1 MSRDVHQL
9 VLDYGRNA
17 TAYQIL
23 NAGFEHAWIGDA
35 VVGYVRA
42 RAWPGGPTVRV
53 AAGVPIGPEAALA
66 PAVARFDALA
76 RSEGGWAI
84 WFGVEPPERPLF
96 SGHAELVVGS
106 QPAWDPRQWDGLVAA
121 HASVRSQIRR
131 AGNKGVRVE
140 EWAPAAASAHPGLHR
155 CLHDWQASRGLS
167 TLRFLTDP
175 LVLHQ
180 LGDRRV
186 FVAVQPS
193 DDGDRVVAY
202 ALLAPVPARR
212 GWLVEWIIQGA
223 GAPNGTPARLL
234 DAAMRAVA
242 ADGAAW
248 ATLGLAALSTRAP
261 LSSTPP
267 PVVIRALLAW
277 TRAHA
282 RRFYNFEGL
291 ERFKAKFRPAAWEP
305 VRLYADQEALSLPT
319 LYALADA
326 FSGARSPVG
335 VVTRALAGAVRD
347 EAAFAAHALRAGAS
361 STP

>member
-1 MSRDVHQL
+1 MSRDVRQL
-9 VLDYGRNA
+9 VLAHGRNA

-23 NAGFEHAWIGDA
+23 NAGFEHARVGDA

-42 RAWPGGPTVRV
+42 RAWPGGPPVRV
-53 AAGVPIGPEAALA
+53 AAGVPIGPEASLA
-66 PAVARFDALA
+66 PAVVRFDALA
-76 RSEGGWAI
+76 RAEGGRAV
-84 WFGVEPPERPLF
+84 WFGVEPGEASLF
-96 SGHAELVVGS
+96 DRHAGLVVGS
-106 QPAWDPRQWDGLVAA
+106 QPVWDPRKWDDIVAT

-131 AGNKGVRVE
+131 AANKGVRVE
-140 EWAPAAASAHPGLHR
+140 EWAPAVASQHPGLRR
-155 CLHDWQASRGLS
+155 CLDAWQASRGLP

-175 LVLHQ
+175 LVLRQ

-186 FVAVQPS
+186 FVALRS
-193 DDGDRVVAY
+193 TSDGDRVLAY
-202 ALLAPVPARR
+202 ALLAPVPARS

-223 GAPNGTPARLL
+223 EAPNGTPARLL
-234 DAAMRAVA
+234 DAAMRAIA
-242 ADGAAW
+242 ADGATW

-261 LSSTPP
+261 PSSSAP

-291 ERFKAKFRPAAWEP
+291 ERFKAKFRPEAWQP
-305 VRLYADQEALSLPT
+305 VRLYADQGTITLPT

-335 VVTRALAGAVRD
+335 LVTRALAGAVRD
-347 EAAFAAHALRAGAS
+347 EAAFAARTLRDRVS

>member
-1 MSRDVHQL
+1 MSRDVRQL
-9 VLDYGRNA
+9 VLAHGRNA

-23 NAGFEHAWIGDA
+23 NDGIEHAHIGDA

-42 RAWPGGPTVRV
+42 RAWPGGPPVRV
-53 AAGVPIGPEAALA
+53 AAGVPIGPAASLA
-66 PAVARFDALA
+66 PAVARFDELA
-76 RSEGGWAI
+76 RAEGGRAI
-84 WFGVEPPERPLF
+84 WFGAEPDETALF
-96 SGHAELVVGS
+96 DRHAGLVVGS
-106 QPAWDPRQWDGLVAA
+106 QPVWDPRAWDEIVETKSSIRA
-121 HASVRSQIRR
+121 QIRR
-131 AGNKGVRVE
+131 AANKGVRVE
-140 EWAPAAASAHPGLHR
+140 ECTPEAAARHPGLRR
-155 CLHDWQASRGLS
+155 CLGDWQASRGLP

-186 FVAVQPS
+186 FVAVQNAP
-193 DDGDRVVAY
+193 DGDRVVAY
-202 ALLAPVPARR
+202 ALLSPVPAKR
-212 GWLVEWIIQGA
+212 GWLVEWIIQSA
-223 GAPNGTPARLL
+223 EAPNGTPARLL
-234 DAAMRAVA
+234 DAAMRAIA
-242 ADGAAW
+242 DDGAAW

-261 LSSTPP
+261 PSSTAP

-291 ERFKAKFRPAAWEP
+291 ERFKAKFRPEAWEP
-305 VRLYADQEALSLPT
+305 VRLFSDEDAITLPT

-335 VVTRALAGAVRD
+335 LVTRALAGAVRD
-347 EAAFAAHALRAGAS
+347 EAAFAARALRDRVS